1 MRVEKYHVCQQ
12 PQTESLLW
20 TELEE
25 LPKPVKILRVHN
37 TLLNVHINVRA
48 LQCTNS
54 NRILSRLNS
63 VHVHFFEETCCKV
76 LVRQLWKGALT
87 T

>member
-25 LPKPVKILRVHN
+25 LPKPVKINSRVLMLLLIIPSRNLLRRGYSIA
-37 TLLNVHINVRA
+37 TVRVCVRMYVCMCVCV
-48 LQCTNS
+48 LHFNF
-54 NRILSRLNS
+54 LNS
-63 VHVHFFEETCCKV
+63 KKT
-76 LVRQLWKGALT
+76 LS
-87 T
+87 